1 MALDGKRLFLEPPST
16 GILSFDVSQKCTL
29 INTFWPHL
37 DLSERDYPEQQ
48 YEALLESWEEMLQD
62 LYPYRNEF
70 ATDEWTG
77 LLGIIVRLSERL
89 DDDRSDLMCIVRTN
103 FLNTSED
110 AIACS
115 MDLAV
120 RLQTGVNVRSRGLSR
135 IPPQESCIEWRA
147 SQSLEEAIELGFERL
162 EEMAHSEQYTSFDE
176 SFTVTSLKDRCW
188 LKIVWTNSLTDHLK
202 LLGPRGKREL
212 LIYKHKISL
221 LNHIKDTSEG
231 YLPGRI
237 LRETIRTLDLLFP
250 MHDRHVFAFLEKENV
265 QMQMENPLEK
275 PRATQLNEFSYW
287 NNRLARLLRL
297 YHGPPESR
305 LQSLL
310 DTRDTAQFAT
320 LWVAVFGV
328 TSLTIL
334 FGVLSTVYSAKQYH
348 VARDSYKLALAQA
361 CQQTS
366 PPLPGYCT

>member
-1 MALDGKRLFLEPPST
+1 MSLDGKRLFLEPPST
-16 GILSFDVSQKCTL
+16 GILSFDASQKCTL

-37 DLSERDYPEQQ
+37 NLSEHDYSEQQ
-48 YEALLESWEEMLQD
+48 YEALLESWEEMLQE
-62 LYPYRNEF
+62 LYPHRNEF
-70 ATDEWTG
+70 ATEEWNG
-77 LLGIIVRLSERL
+77 MLGIIMRL
-89 DDDRSDLMCIVRTN
+89 DNGPDDDISDLMRHARTN
-103 FLNTSED
+103 FLNTSEF

-115 MDLAV
+115 IDLAV
-120 RLQTGVNVRSRGLSR
+120 WLQTGVNVRSRGLFISS
-135 IPPQESCIEWRA
+135 QESCIEWEENW
-147 SQSLEEAIELGFERL
+147 SLKEAIDAGFDKHEAL
-162 EEMAHSEQYTSFDE
+162 AQSEQYSLFDE
-176 SFTVTSLKDRCW
+176 SFTITGLKDRCR

-212 LIYKHKISL
+212 LIYQNKISL
-221 LNHIKDTSEG
+221 LNHQKDRRKRYIPEE
-231 YLPGRI
+231 L
-237 LRETIRTLDLLFP
+237 LHETIRTLDLLFP
-250 MHDRHVFAFLEKENV
+250 MHDRHVLAFLEKENA
-265 QMQMENPLEK
+265 QMLIEDPLET

-297 YHGPPESR
+297 YDGPPEGR
-305 LQSLL
+305 LQALL
-310 DTRDTAQFAT
+310 DTRDSAQFAT